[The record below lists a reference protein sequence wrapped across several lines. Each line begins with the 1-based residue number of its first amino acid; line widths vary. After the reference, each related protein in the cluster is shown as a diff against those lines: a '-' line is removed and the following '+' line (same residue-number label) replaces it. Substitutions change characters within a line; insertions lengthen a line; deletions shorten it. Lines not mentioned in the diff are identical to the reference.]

1 MRRKKKGGKWVG
13 RSAGCLEATTEGIR
27 TGTGTCTE
35 SWRERV
41 PKLRGCNAETAV
53 AK

>member
-1 MRRKKKGGKWVG
+1 MRRKKKGEWVG

-27 TGTGTCTE
+27 TGTGTG
-35 SWRERV
+35 SWKEKV